1 MHFKPFSIKK
11 SMGNLKKFPPSP
23 SNGKF
28 SIFLKPCLAW
38 LAVVSY
44 GEWVAIVSIST
55 SLTVSSFIP
64 MWTSITGVLLRCQ
77 RILVIV
83 NGGDGAGGTEVVGW
97 NIKRTLAWLA
107 VIGSAQLSIAIES
120 LGTGVTLVSH
130 SVVFTSSTLQSDR
143 VTGCGVTTAVT
154 LSAGASVQSVV
165 DSSESIVTR
174 LTTEASVSWG
184 QEPFLGLRT
193 INSTIS
199 NTLVL

>member
-1 MHFKPFSIKK
+1 
-11 SMGNLKKFPPSP
+11 
-23 SNGKF
+23 
-28 SIFLKPCLAW
+28 
-38 LAVVSY
+38 
-44 GEWVAIVSIST
+44 
-55 SLTVSSFIP
+55 

-97 NIKRTLAWLA
+97 NIKWTLAWLA

-130 SVVFTSSTLQSDR
+130 SVVFTSSTLQSER
-143 VTGCGVTTAVT
+143 VTGRGVTTAVT

-174 LTTEASVSWG
+174 LTTETSVSWG

-193 INSTIS
+193 INSAIS
-199 NTLVL
+199 SHRPSAAHAHKL